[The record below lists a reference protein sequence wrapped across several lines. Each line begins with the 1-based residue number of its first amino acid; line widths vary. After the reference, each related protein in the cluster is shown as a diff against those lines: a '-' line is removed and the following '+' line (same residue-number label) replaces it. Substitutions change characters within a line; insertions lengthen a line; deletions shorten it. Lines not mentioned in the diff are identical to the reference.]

1 MNYLFAF
8 KESSH
13 YMNNWQYAHII
24 DSLEKLGSKCHVVL
38 YKSSQDTFSFENEI
52 KDIANNNKIDIFFTA
67 FNHKIIGIK
76 ILQTLRKLNVKTVLF
91 CPDNLLFPYRH
102 KKIAKYYDLVWL
114 TSNETKYLFD
124 RWKANSIFLPYA
136 ANPDI
141 KKKTE
146 KRKIIR
152 KIVFVGNPYGSRANV
167 INYLT
172 SNKVPVV
179 IYHTLNNKE
188 ILGKKYFKTHI
199 KKIHTFY
206 VLLKNSI
213 GRKILLSR
221 LLQNLTKKSKLD
233 TKSQYLTIKDS
244 LSIHELSNIYS
255 RYALSLSFSSAR
267 NTDILSKPVKIV
279 NLRSFEIP
287 AFQGIQLVRK
297 TDEISRYYQCAK
309 EIVCYEN
316 KLDLLERIDYY
327 LNTANDS
334 ELYAIQ
340 NQGYARTQEEHRWT
354 ARFEFIEKILK

>member
-52 KDIANNNKIDIFFTA
+52 KEIANNNKIDIFFTA

-244 LSIHELSNIYS
+244 
-255 RYALSLSFSSAR
+255 
-267 NTDILSKPVKIV
+267 
-279 NLRSFEIP
+279 
-287 AFQGIQLVRK
+287 
-297 TDEISRYYQCAK
+297 
-309 EIVCYEN
+309 
-316 KLDLLERIDYY
+316 
-327 LNTANDS
+327 
-334 ELYAIQ
+334 
-340 NQGYARTQEEHRWT
+340 
-354 ARFEFIEKILK
+354 